1 LIAAS
6 ERPTVIGAVV
16 SSSGSLDLVSE
27 VVLMN
32 IKVPTLLIVGGNDDK
47 NLIDINNNTLKQLSN
62 VEKKKFV
69 VVPGASS
76 LYEEPGALE
85 NVARLASGWFRCYF
99 LIKQRSNDNQE

>member
-32 IKVPTLLIVGGNDDK
+32 IKVPTLLIVGRNDDK
-47 NLIDINNNTLKQLSN
+47 NLIDINNNTIKQLYN
-62 VEKKKFV
+62 VEKKKFI
-69 VVPGASS
+69 VVPGAPS
-76 LYEEPGALE
+76 LSEDPSALE
-85 NVARLASGWFRCYF
+85 NVARLASGWFRCYL
-99 LIKQRSNDNQE
+99 LIKQHSNNNQK